1 MTQRLAAL
9 FFICA
14 CGVTD
19 CALPAD
25 CRVTD
30 VSCSPQ
36 AALLFLRERY
46 PQVSASPADG
56 NHALYLFV
64 DGRVRAWGSG
74 ANGKLGYNDTQNVG
88 DAPARSIAIAGD
100 VPLGGLATQLSAG
113 DQHSCAL
120 LQSGAVRCWGANT
133 NGQLGYNNT
142 ISLGGSPA
150 ASIISAG
157 DVPLGGTAVQ
167 VAAGYGFS
175 CALLTTGSVRCWG
188 YGNSGRTGYNIVTD
202 TGTSAGTSIINSGD
216 LAIGGPV
223 KQISAGLGHACAL
236 LTSGAVRCWGAGG
249 NGQLGHNNTAN
260 VGDTPGTSILN
271 AGDIPV
277 GESVVQ
283 IAAGRLHTCALL
295 VTGAV
300 RCWGDNPSGQLGYN
314 SITPVATNAGNS
326 IINTGD
332 VPIGG
337 IATQIATGDFHTCA
351 LLTTGAVRCWGD
363 NAPGQLGYNSTTN
376 VGNSAAA
383 SIINAGDVPVGGRAV
398 SIAAGGGFTCAVLA
412 TGATRCWGGSP
423 LGQLGYNSTANVGN
437 SPAASILNAGD
448 VPVQ

>member
-25 CRVTD
+25 CCVTD

-100 VPLGGLATQLSAG
+100 VPLGGLAAQLSAG

-120 LQSGAVRCWGANT
+120 LQ
-133 NGQLGYNNT
+133 
-142 ISLGGSPA
+142 
-150 ASIISAG
+150 
-157 DVPLGGTAVQ
+157 
-167 VAAGYGFS
+167 
-175 CALLTTGSVRCWG
+175 
-188 YGNSGRTGYNIVTD
+188 
-202 TGTSAGTSIINSGD
+202 
-216 LAIGGPV
+216 
-223 KQISAGLGHACAL
+223 
-236 LTSGAVRCWGAGG
+236 SGAVRCWGAGG

-437 SPAASILNAGD
+437 SPAASILNTGD